1 MFPLNQDTLIV
12 CSGHTANYLYS
23 DGYGCLYD
31 ERGTRCSS
39 SGNFLLSK
47 TLNKWYTELNTL
59 IEDGS

>member
-31 ERGTRCSS
+31 ERGTRVQQQWQ
-39 SGNFLLSK
+39 FP
-47 TLNKWYTELNTL
+47 TQ
-59 IEDGS
+59 